1 MGRPSDHLLRT
12 LAAVP
17 PGARVLDLG
26 AGHARHTGPLAA
38 LGFDVWACDA
48 APEAVAAARA
58 ALAPVLGEEEAHRR
72 ATPARPDA
80 LGYPDAFF
88 DWVVA
93 RDVAPARAGAR
104 AVLEEARRV
113 LKPGAWV
120 WVTVAEEAW
129 GGGVQPEAL
138 TVLAAEA
145 GLALAERAS
154 PDVDGGRSYLRG
166 IYRRVD
172 PGTTA

>member
-1 MGRPSDHLLRT
+1 MGPPSDHLLRT

-17 PGARVLDLG
+17 PGSRVLDLG
-26 AGHARHTGPLAA
+26 SGDARHVGPLAA

-48 APEAVAAARA
+48 APDAVVAARA
-58 ALAPVLGEEEAHRR
+58 ALAPSLGDEEARRR

-88 DWVVA
+88 DWVVVREA
-93 RDVAPARAGAR
+93 APTRAEAK
-104 AVLEEARRV
+104 AVLEEVRRV
-113 LKPGAWV
+113 LKPGGWV

-145 GLALAERAS
+145 GLALSERAS
-154 PDVDGGRSYLRG
+154 EDVDGGRPYLRG

-172 PGTTA
+172 PGTTV